1 MTKTSEVRSLYV
13 IEHRVTGEVLFSLEC
28 RSLKLCVEAAVEN
41 GADLRGANL
50 RNVCLSDAYLGNA
63 DLCDADLRNANFRG
77 ADLRGADL
85 RGADL
90 CDAYLRNA
98 FLSDADLRD
107 ADLRNANLR
116 NANLRNANF
125 RGADLCGAYVIDAGQ
140 DFRGHRFWCWRQ
152 KDGKVVYRAGRHEWD
167 SYTDAKAHYLHK
179 YESDGVPAE
188 CLARLELLHGEA
200 KRRRWQGKGE

>member
-1 MTKTSEVRSLYV
+1 MTKTSEVSSLYV

-63 DLCDADLRNANFRG
+63 DLCDAD
-77 ADLRGADL
+77 
-85 RGADL
+85 
-90 CDAYLRNA
+90 
-98 FLSDADLRD
+98 
-107 ADLRNANLR
+107 
-116 NANLRNANF
+116 LRNANF